1 VVSKTI
7 IISMSITDKVALQE
21 KLFARRNKQMNKLHE
36 VTEQIRNLTTARDFL
51 KEKYDA
57 SEFHKKKEKFPQSAV
72 PPAPED
78 EEIYKLLTA
87 IQQLD
92 KYIKELQDVQLKLLK
107 QEE

>member
-1 VVSKTI
+1 MLFGGTVKMNRFHEIADQVKTL
-7 IISMSITDKVALQE
+7 K
-21 KLFARRNKQMNKLHE
+21 
-36 VTEQIRNLTTARDFL
+36 TARDIL

-92 KYIKELQDVQLKLLK
+92 KYIKVLQDEQFKVLK
-107 QEE
+107 EEE

>member
-1 VVSKTI
+1 MRLHSTQKK
-7 IISMSITDKVALQE
+7 DLLGGLE
-21 KLFARRNKQMNKLHE
+21 KMNKFHE
-36 VTEQIRNLTTARDFL
+36 ISEQIKSMKTVRDFL

-57 SEFHKKKEKFPQSAV
+57 SDFHKKKEKFPHSAI

-92 KYIKELQDVQLKLLK
+92 KYIKELQDMQLKVLK
-107 QEE
+107 QDE

>member
-1 VVSKTI
+1 
-7 IISMSITDKVALQE
+7 
-21 KLFARRNKQMNKLHE
+21 MNKFQE
-36 VTEQIRNLTTARDFL
+36 ISEQIKNLKSARDFL
-51 KEKYDA
+51 QKKYDS

-92 KYIKELQDVQLKLLK
+92 KYIKELQDMQFKVLK

>member
-1 VVSKTI
+1 
-7 IISMSITDKVALQE
+7 MST
-21 KLFARRNKQMNKLHE
+21 LHE
-36 VTEQIRNLTTARDFL
+36 ISEQIKTLKTTRDFL

-57 SEFHKKKEKFPQSAV
+57 SEFHKKKEQFPQSAV

-92 KYIKELQDVQLKLLK
+92 KYIKELQDKQLQLLK